1 MKKLGKKF
9 FYSKYILYITV
20 SKLND
25 MQTQIE
31 KEYEVKFSENWYGS
45 LEYAYI
51 DITTK
56 KGTTLRIDKW
66 EPAKFQ
72 FKWSENE
79 ECTKLVWD
87 VYKRIL
93 EAKKNNQKNIKV
105 TKNEILLL
113 AQYSQHQTSEIK
125 TKKIQK

>member
-1 MKKLGKKF
+1 
-9 FYSKYILYITV
+9 
-20 SKLND
+20 

-45 LEYAYI
+45 LEHAYI

-93 EAKKNNQKNIKV
+93 EAKKNNQRNIKV